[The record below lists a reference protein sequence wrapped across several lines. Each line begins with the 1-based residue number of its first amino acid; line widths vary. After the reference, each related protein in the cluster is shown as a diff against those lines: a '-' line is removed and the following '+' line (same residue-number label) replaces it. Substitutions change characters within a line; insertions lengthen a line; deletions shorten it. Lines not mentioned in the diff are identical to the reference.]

1 MGFLLAL
8 ALPGDWTN
16 DWLDAFAA
24 GLAEDARAF
33 AAPLIGGDTGATPG
47 PLTIS
52 ITALGRAQRFVPRS
66 GAKPGDAIFVSG
78 PIGDA
83 ALGLAVRRDPALAAR
98 LSPEARDY
106 LIGRYLLPRPRLDLA
121 GWLAANASAAMD
133 ISDGLAGDLAKLCGA
148 SGASAVVDVSNAFR
162 CPPPR
167 ARLSRSTPRCSDAAI
182 TGGDDYEILIACE
195 RRAASRAR
203 APHRR
208 DRRGTSS
215 AYFSRRTQK
224 ARLFQKIVLPT
235 LLRNTGSRSIA
246 ARPRFWQKARR
257 KVAVPADSLGGA
269 ATLFSLRDIRSPRR
283 DQFGHSSVEERKGE
297 VKMVLFLTI
306 VFGLMSIVYG
316 VKTYRNCWRPI
327 RFGADAGNFRAPSPK
342 ARRLY
347 LNRQYRTIAMVGGV
361 IFVILVVLLGW
372 AVSDSCWAPCSRARP
387 AISA

>member
-1 MGFLLAL
+1 MIVAGVHFFADDAPGLIAKKALRVNLSDLAAKGAEPIGFLLAL

-52 ITALGRAQRFVPRS
+52 ITVLGRAQHFVPRS

-148 SGASAVVDVSNAFR
+148 SGASAVVDVSNVPLSPA
-162 CPPPR
+162 
-167 ARLSRSTPRCSDAAI
+167 AREAIAIDPALFESAI
-182 TGGDDYEILIACE
+182 TGGDDYEILIACQ
-195 RRAASRAR
+195 SG
-203 APHRR
+203 AP
-208 DRRGTSS
+208 
-215 AYFSRRTQK
+215 
-224 ARLFQKIVLPT
+224 P
-235 LLRNTGSRSIA
+235 
-246 ARPRFWQKARR
+246 PEPARR
-257 KVAVPADSLGGA
+257 IGEIVAGQAQPIFLD
-269 ATLFSLRDIRSPRR
+269 
-283 DQFGHSSVEERKGE
+283 GHK
-297 VKMVLFLTI
+297 KP
-306 VFGLMSIVYG
+306 VFFKKLS
-316 VKTYRNCWRPI
+316 
-327 RFGADAGNFRAPSPK
+327 FQHF
-342 ARRLY
+342 
-347 LNRQYRTIAMVGGV
+347 
-361 IFVILVVLLGW
+361 
-372 AVSDSCWAPCSRARP
+372 
-387 AISA
+387 